1 MRLPILFY
9 CLMALNSLFAQ
20 RSTLDRFEKTYEKF
34 KTSNDAI
41 TLRQTIATSNGR
53 AVSVGE
59 TDAKTMGGTDAY
71 IVIFNPMG
79 QEILEKRMGGAKDD
93 GFNAVVQLPDGTF
106 LAAGYTKS
114 KDKKQK
120 GWLVHFSD
128 LGKILDERID
138 DCETFQ
144 TIAVGEDGAAYVFS
158 GGRDEETELKC
169 LKMSDTTVVFNKKY
183 SLKGAVKNIK
193 SAVCTTDGG
202 VVVIGDTKKS
212 GDINNEDI
220 WLLKLD
226 KQGNIGNYRQ
236 YGEANYEETAQQII
250 RTSDNG
256 FALTGSSNNTNGES
270 MNAWLLKLDELGNK
284 QWEKTYGGRKV
295 DYGQSV
301 VQTADDRFYVV
312 GKSLSHS
319 NDARNY
325 QIYFV
330 KTDAAG
336 NRLWEDYDG
345 GKMDDWANGIT
356 SLYDGTF
363 LMTLATESNSRSWLY
378 RFRAIDDDISA
389 TTATDNPIHRTDWQ
403 VQTNNRFLEANQ
415 STALSVRFTNTSA
428 RLLKNVQLKCK
439 SSNPAIQPQT
449 LTYLGVF
456 RGNESK
462 IISIPLKT
470 SVGLEDKQHD
480 LDMELFFGTTAV
492 DKFTYKVTAKRP
504 TNNRVFI
511 NNTPQY
517 VSNSDGTTTVKLTI
531 ENQTTNPISGLTVK
545 VELPKGLTLVGNNV
559 VSLNQSI
566 PAGKNAV
573 IDVKYR
579 GEILTTLG
587 AAKPKMNCSLFN
599 QGIVSDA
606 VQIDIAPLSKV
617 NKPTSAL
624 LVWMSPDEDSRDIQ
638 NISVNNAKFDIKLK
652 AFINEPVLREQ
663 FKLFVDE
670 VPINGAK
677 MDVVDLSA
685 SSPQQ
690 QYRPIFSTS
699 IDLEPQK
706 RYHIRV
712 DLQTSKGEMV
722 SSRTL
727 IVKYVPQQPNLH
739 VVSIGTTNSDLKYTT
754 KDAKNMAAFFR
765 KQAQANLLPFK
776 KTDVI
781 ERTDSASTDQKN
793 IKRTINDLVR
803 RYNNTDHEKPIM
815 ENDYLIV
822 FISSHGKTGTD
833 KQYKLLPS
841 DYNAA
846 DDDDFTIDYQTDV
859 MNQLDKIKCHKI
871 VMIDACHSGL
881 MSGAKNVHNA
891 EALLKISQAAVGT
904 TVIASCRADE
914 LSYEDDEWQNGAF
927 TKALLEAFNN
937 QSCSDETGAF
947 SSDSNEDKLVTL
959 GEIVQFIKRRV
970 PKMVASQK
978 RVTTQN
984 PVLINDSLDKTVPLC
999 IIR

>member
-9 CLMALNSLFAQ
+9 CLMAFNSLFAQ
-20 RSTLDRFEKTYEKF
+20 RSTLDRFEKTYIKF
-34 KTSNDAI
+34 KASTDAI
-41 TLRQTIATSNGR
+41 TLRQTIATSDGR
-53 AVSVGE
+53 AISVGE
-59 TDAKTMGGTDAY
+59 TDANTLGGTDAY
-71 IVIFNPMG
+71 IVIFNPTG
-79 QEILEKRMGGAKDD
+79 QEILEKRMGGTKND

-120 GWLVHFSD
+120 GWLVQFSD
-128 LGKILDERID
+128 LGKILNERVF
-138 DCETFQ
+138 DCEAFQ
-144 TIAVGEDGAAYVFS
+144 TIAVGEEGAAYVFS
-158 GGRDEETELKC
+158 GGRDEEIELKC
-169 LKMSDTTVVFNKKY
+169 LKIRDTTVVFNKNY
-183 SLKGAVKNIK
+183 ALKGSVKNIK

-202 VVVIGDTKKS
+202 VVVIGDTQKS
-212 GDINNEDI
+212 GAINNEDI

-226 KQGNIGNYRQ
+226 KNGGITNLRQ
-236 YGEANYEETAQQII
+236 YGEAKNEETAQQII
-250 RTSDNG
+250 CTSDNG
-256 FALTGSSNNTNGES
+256 FAITGSTDNTNGES

-284 QWEKTYGGRKV
+284 QWEKTYGGRKA

-319 NDARNY
+319 NDARNS

-345 GKMDDWANGIT
+345 EKMDDWANGIT
-356 SLYDGTF
+356 PLYDGTF
-363 LMTLATESNSRSWLY
+363 LMTVATESNSRSWLY
-378 RFRAIDDDISA
+378 RFRAIDDDINP
-389 TTATDNPIHRTDWQ
+389 TTATDNPLQRTEWQ
-403 VQTNNRFLEANQ
+403 IQTDNRALEANQ
-415 STALSVRFTNTSA
+415 NTALNVRLTNTSA

-439 SSNPAIQPQT
+439 SNNPAIQPQT
-449 LTYLGVF
+449 LTYLGVL
-456 RGNESK
+456 RGKESK
-462 IISIPLKT
+462 IISIPIKT

-517 VSNSDGTTTVKLTI
+517 VSNSDGTTTVKLMI
-531 ENQTTNPISGLTVK
+531 ENQTTKPVSGLTVK
-545 VELPKGLTLVGNNV
+545 VELPKGLTMVGNTIFPLTQTI
-559 VSLNQSI
+559 S
-566 PAGKNAV
+566 AGKNAV
-573 IDVKYR
+573 VDVKYR
-579 GEILTTLG
+579 GEILTALG
-587 AAKPKMNCSLFN
+587 GAKPKMSCSLSN
-599 QGIVSDA
+599 QSVLTDA
-606 VQIDIAPLSKV
+606 VSIDIAPLSKA
-617 NKPTSAL
+617 NKPTSAM
-624 LVWMSPDEDSRDIQ
+624 LVWLSPDEDSRDIQ
-638 NISVNNAKFDIKLK
+638 NITVNNTKFDIKLK
-652 AFINEPVLREQ
+652 AFINESVVKEQ

-670 VPINGAK
+670 VPIDGAK

-706 RYHIRV
+706 RYYIRV
-712 DLQTSKGEMV
+712 DLQTSKGETV

-739 VVSIGTTNSDLKYTT
+739 VVSIGTTNGDLKYTT

-765 KQAQANLLPFK
+765 NQTNLPFK
-776 KTDVI
+776 KVNVT
-781 ERTDSASTDQKN
+781 ERSDSAKTDYKN
-793 IKRTINDLVR
+793 IKRTINDLVK
-803 RYNNTDHEKPIM
+803 RYENADHEQAI
-815 ENDYLIV
+815 ENKDYLIV
-822 FISSHGKTGTD
+822 FVSSHGKTGAD

-841 DYNAA
+841 DYNAS
-846 DDDDFTIDYQTDV
+846 DGDEFTIDYQADV

-891 EALLKISQAAVGT
+891 EALLKISEAAVGT
-904 TVIASCRADE
+904 TVIASCQGDE
-914 LSYEDDEWQNGAF
+914 LSYEDDAWQNGAF
-927 TKALLEAFNN
+927 TKSLLEAFSN

-947 SSDSNEDKLVTL
+947 SSDSNQDKLITL
-959 GEIVQFIKRRV
+959 GEIVKFIKRRV

-984 PVLINDSLDKTVPLC
+984 PVIINDSLDNTIPLC
-999 IIR
+999 VIPK